1 MVWRPSSNLQ
11 TCLESA
17 CSFKIFWISF
27 RHTRRMLI
35 VTRKRDNTWLESV
48 SSSKRLFPALLVYV
62 LQNRFHLR
70 VSLSSLSG
78 GVWHNLKSWKLFFQE
93 RIETHKLQR
102 VFSQIQCVF
111 NKSITYCLVTRASSL
126 TTITYRKLTWLVSGN
141 LIAASTQSKFSNE
154 VKRSENH
161 SKN

>member
-11 TCLESA
+11 ICLGSA
-17 CSFKIFWISF
+17 YSFKICRITF
-27 RHTRRMLI
+27 RHTQCMSI

-111 NKSITYCLVTRASSL
+111 NKSIILRLSSL
-126 TTITYRKLTWLVSGN
+126 TTITYRKLAWLVSGN
-141 LIAASTQSKFSNE
+141 FMGTSTQSKFSNE
-154 VKRSENH
+154 VKRLENQ
-161 SKN
+161 N